1 MIDIE
6 YSKNNN
12 RKFNNTNIIIPQYCQ
27 TCNCIKE
34 NPNENFN
41 HNSFCSVDCFNIA
54 SQKHGGG
61 AILPLQMYQGEP
73 CFILIKDGTRNED
86 ITELPGGKK
95 QIHEGAGKTCAREG
109 TEELGL
115 RKTIKH
121 HYLEKNGIRLLTW
134 FNKCEPIN
142 HFENTIEEGNC
153 FNYTVYVIVIEN
165 FDIIEANLAARA
177 RQYDN
182 NLKTEWK
189 ETESIF
195 LVPIKNLEL
204 YFDNKTNDILDYK
217 GKKIPP
223 ISKRWNNFLK
233 NKNTLK
239 IMRDVIFS
247 KLNPWKVREYNQA
260 NRNSFVWSHKDLIH

>member
-1 MIDIE
+1 MINTD
-6 YSKNNN
+6 SLNNKIC
-12 RKFNNTNIIIPQYCQ
+12 KFNNTNTIIPQYCQ
-27 TCNCIKE
+27 TCNCKKNDLHE
-34 NPNENFN
+34 KTN
-41 HNSFCSVDCFNIA
+41 HHSFCSVDCFNIA

-134 FNKCEPIN
+134 FNKLEPID
-142 HFENTIEEGNC
+142 HFNNINADNC

-165 FDIIEANLAARA
+165 FDIVDANLAARA
-177 RQYDN
+177 RQHDT
-182 NLKTEWK
+182 NLKNEWK

-195 LVPIKNLEL
+195 LVPIKNLES
-204 YFDNKTNDILDYK
+204 YFDKKTNDILDYK

-223 ISKRWNNFLK
+223 ISKRWYDFLK
-233 NKNTLK
+233 NKNTIK
-239 IMRDVIFS
+239 IMQDVIFS
-247 KLNPWKVREYNQA
+247 KLNPWKVREYNQP
-260 NRNSFVWSHKDLIH
+260 NRHSFIWSHKDLEN